1 MRPSGPED
9 PVFDPDHRAP
19 GSASGLSHSVSGS
32 DGPVSDPDGH
42 TPGSGATA
50 PVGRFADWACRLS
63 QRTNRSLAGSRLAL
77 PQDLRD
83 SDFARQAQQWGMVVT
98 DGQQAHQT
106 DRTNGDGAA
115 DDGQNGA
122 ASVTV
127 AHNPAGTAV
136 GADSLLPGFDAASAA
151 DAPDATALEGEEA
164 IVHAAVHMPVTRTLL
179 ARFAQEEPGL
189 RHARIATSLVLE
201 PKTSVFLE
209 ALADTGA
216 RVGVFCEGNAVDPRV
231 IEPLRRRGVLV
242 EADPSWDTEQS
253 RTAALRLLDDLDPT
267 LVVDDGASF
276 ARLMSMERPQMAERV
291 VGVAEET
298 TSGVRA
304 FRKMEAAGAL
314 SYPVIAVNDSALK
327 TGFDNAHGTG
337 DTCVTTMQRLLGPD
351 WFDGK
356 KVAVVGYGPVGRGFA
371 LRLRALGAR
380 VTICDASSVAALRA
394 VFEGFPARDLADVLG
409 SSDMVVS
416 ATGERHTLDL
426 PALRKMADGTVVAVI
441 GGILNEIAL
450 DEVPGFRP
458 KEGEGMRVL
467 HVPDGPDVRLLAS
480 GDGMR
485 VLHVP
490 DGPDVRLLA
499 SGDGVN
505 YTVGG
510 GNPIEV
516 MDLSFAVQASAVA
529 YLLAADRRAAQGQ
542 DPLPHKVLH
551 LGAQSDE
558 RIARIALEVRGW
570 RTSPKAADTGSL
582 WTTTRFTDRAEG
594 E

>member
-1 MRPSGPED
+1 MRPSDCEN
-9 PVFDPDHRAP
+9 
-19 GSASGLSHSVSGS
+19 SLSGL
-32 DGPVSDPDGH
+32 
-42 TPGSGATA
+42 
-50 PVGRFADWACRLS
+50 RFDDWACRLS

-83 SDFARQAQQWGMVVT
+83 SDFARQARQWGMVVT
-98 DGQQAHQT
+98 DQQQAGQA
-106 DRTNGDGAA
+106 DRTNGGTGSDAA
-115 DDGQNGA
+115 
-122 ASVTV
+122 
-127 AHNPAGTAV
+127 
-136 GADSLLPGFDAASAA
+136 LPGFDAASAA
-151 DAPDATALEGEEA
+151 DSPDATALEGEEA

-253 RTAALRLLDDLDPT
+253 REAALRLLDDLDPT

-276 ARLMSMERPQMAERV
+276 ARLMSMERPQMAARV

-337 DTCVTTMQRLLGPD
+337 ETCVTTMQRLLGPD

-371 LRLRALGAR
+371 LRIRALGAR

-467 HVPDGPDVRLLAS
+467 HVS
-480 GDGMR
+480 
-485 VLHVP
+485 

-551 LGAQSDE
+551 LGAESDE
-558 RIARIALEVRGW
+558 RIARIALEARGW
-570 RTSPKAADTGSL
+570 KTSPKAADTGSL